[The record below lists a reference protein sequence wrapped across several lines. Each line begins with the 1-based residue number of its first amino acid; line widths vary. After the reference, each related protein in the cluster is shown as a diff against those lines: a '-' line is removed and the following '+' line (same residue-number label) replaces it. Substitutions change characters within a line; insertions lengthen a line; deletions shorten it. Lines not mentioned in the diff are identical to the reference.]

1 MYVNVILIY
10 KEGEGKGTYVVV
22 RLLHFTCHGKCWLW
36 GDCGKLSVY
45 IVSLRAI
52 IKVLYKEI

>member
-22 RLLHFTCHGKCWLW
+22 RLLR
-36 GDCGKLSVY
+36 
-45 IVSLRAI
+45 ISLAM
-52 IKVLYKEI
+52 VNVDFEETVGS